1 MSEQEAINKLDILIE
16 FFDSYTKW
24 STETII
30 EGWCGISSDDWP
42 KI

>member
-24 STETII
+24 I
-30 EGWCGISSDDWP
+30 EGWGV
-42 KI
+42 